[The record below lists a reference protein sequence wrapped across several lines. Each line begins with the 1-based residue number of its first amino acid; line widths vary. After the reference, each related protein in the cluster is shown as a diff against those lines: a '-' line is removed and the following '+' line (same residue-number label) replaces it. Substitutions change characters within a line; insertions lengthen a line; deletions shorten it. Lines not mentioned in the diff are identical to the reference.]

1 MTYLISSAPP
11 ESVAPDRFGSV
22 TLSVVQGKVSNM
34 FEQINNSLNTCDLV
48 RKSKKTNSALK
59 KLVSKI
65 KEYESISK
73 QLVNIYIQK
82 RQIKDTFM
90 FSNKIQTNFEKGS
103 NSKTTEMAKDPKNQ
117 KKIRK
122 LQKKIKEHQDAIAE
136 IENKQYDDNK
146 NKRIETI
153 QTNLRNGV
161 NANNRVR
168 EYLNRRKNENSE
180 AQEQI
185 SHIRRIRKKNTV
197 NTFVFKNKKEKI
209 SELQTVIKRK
219 EFNLKKLTK
228 IFETKS
234 NVSNKE
240 RLETFKL
247 QLESKKQESKRLQ
260 SELNELQENAD
271 KKYGS
276 NTSEEGIS
284 SMSESDNLFVERVPS
299 KKFMYS
305 KSQLYSEDER
315 WKEQELT
322 ELSNSSNEDTD
333 KSKILNPPLDKQKSD
348 LEGIDSGLESKI
360 EKYSNNENNQEEDN
374 ENKVKKV
381 KKIEEIDI
389 KDTQTLLTIPAGV
402 ELFKEYLVQQMAQEN
417 LLFYLDVKKFTNTYH
432 TNKNVYQTANKIYKT
447 YIKNESIFEVN
458 IDYKSRETLE
468 NLVTEKKISFN
479 MFSHAQDIVF
489 GHMDHNEFGPFKKSK
504 IYKNLIQQL
513 KTQSNFD
520 YDVKTKKSIF
530 VTKTN
535 ETKVLNTDFHF
546 KGKAKNGVNLGEEL
560 MESIIF
566 IFNSYYSISTKT
578 IELNLITQSLAFNR
592 FVSATTEL
600 QKLNVSSLTYYEKLG
615 CFINIYN
622 TLLFHISILYGL
634 PSQTDEKKFHED
646 YKYNIGGYFF
656 SLTDI
661 LNGVLRNNK
670 DQRNN
675 AYFKKDDPRREFCL
689 KKKKFNP
696 KIHFCLNSFNSSS
709 IIIQTIYQRKI
720 KKVISHINKVN
731 LSKHIFLQK
740 KKLFLPRIF
749 RDYAIDFG
757 NSKSNILQWI
767 YKNLNM
773 KNSKK
778 KIHFNEST
786 PIKFYKN
793 TSNLTHFLLN
803 KNSQMLKKFGD
814 NN

>member
-1 MTYLISSAPP
+1 MTYLISSSPP
-11 ESVAPDRFGSV
+11 KSVVPDRFGSV
-22 TLSVVQGKVSNM
+22 TLSVVQGKVSNT
-34 FEQINNSLNTCDLV
+34 FEQITNSLNSSDLV

-65 KEYESISK
+65 KEYESNSK
-73 QLVNIYIQK
+73 QLVNVYIQK

-90 FSNKIQTNFEKGS
+90 FSNKIQTNFAKGS
-103 NSKTTEMAKDPKNQ
+103 KNKANEAVKDPKNQ

-122 LQKKIKEHQDAIAE
+122 LKKYINEHQESIAE

-146 NKRIETI
+146 NKRIQTI

-161 NANNRVR
+161 NVNNRVR
-168 EYLNRRKNENSE
+168 DYLQRKKDENSD

-185 SHIRRIRKKNTV
+185 RNIKRIRKKNTV
-197 NTFVFKNKKEKI
+197 NSFVLKKKKEKI
-209 SELQTVIKRK
+209 SELQTAIKRK
-219 EFNLKKLTK
+219 EFNLKKLIK

-260 SELNELQENAD
+260 SELNELQEIAG

-276 NTSEEGIS
+276 KMSEEGIS

-322 ELSNSSNEDTD
+322 ELSNSSNEVTEH
-333 KSKILNPPLDKQKSD
+333 SKNSNSLLEKQKSD
-348 LEGIDSGLESKI
+348 LDENDSGLESKV
-360 EKYSNNENNQEEDN
+360 ENNQEGEN
-374 ENKVKKV
+374 ENKVKKGE
-381 KKIEEIDI
+381 KIEDIDI
-389 KDTQTLLTIPAGV
+389 KDTPTLLTFPAGV
-402 ELFKEYLVQQMAQEN
+402 EYFKEYLVQQMSQEN

-447 YIKNESIFEVN
+447 YIKNGSIFEVN

-468 NLVTEKKISFN
+468 KLITEKKISFD
-479 MFSHAQDIVF
+479 MFNHAQDIVF

-504 IYKNLIQQL
+504 IYQNLIQQL

-520 YDVKTKKSIF
+520 YDIKTKKSIF

-546 KGKAKNGVNLGEEL
+546 KGKARKGVNLAEEL

-634 PSQTDEKKFHED
+634 PSQTEEKKFHED

-656 SLTDI
+656 SLNDI
-661 LNGVLRNNK
+661 LNGILRNNK
-670 DQRNN
+670 DQTNFS
-675 AYFKKDDPRREFCL
+675 YFKKDDPRREFCL

-696 KIHFCLNSFNSSS
+696 KIHFCLNNFNSST
-709 IIIQTIYQRKI
+709 IIIQTIYQKKI

-757 NSKSNILQWI
+757 SSKSNILQWI

-773 KNSKK
+773 KNAKK

-793 TSNLTHFLLN
+793 TSNLTQFLLN